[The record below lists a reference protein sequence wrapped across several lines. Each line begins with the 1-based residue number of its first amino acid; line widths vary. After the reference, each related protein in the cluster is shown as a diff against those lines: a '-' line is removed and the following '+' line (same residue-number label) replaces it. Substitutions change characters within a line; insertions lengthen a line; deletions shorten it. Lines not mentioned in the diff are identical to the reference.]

1 MRAAELGAFLRSRRS
16 RLSPADAGFPTGP
29 GDRRRAPGLRREELA
44 SRAGVAVSWLA
55 RLEQGRAHS
64 VSPEV
69 LAALAGALK
78 LDDVERVHLFAL
90 AGFRADRVAPPRVAV
105 TPALRALLDALDP
118 NPAYLL
124 DRAWNIVAWNE
135 AEAALFP
142 GLLRFG
148 ESAPNLLELI
158 FGDDDLRRLMVD
170 HDEEQVRLV
179 AQFRVH
185 RTDWP
190 DEPELA
196 ALVASLL
203 ATSAAFTALWAAEDV
218 APFVTTR
225 RVFDHA
231 VAGRLEFDHHRF
243 AALDQV
249 GTQLVVYTPVPGA
262 DSAERLRAVWLASKA
277 SGQGVAK

>member
-1 MRAAELGAFLRSRRS
+1 M
-16 RLSPADAGFPTGP
+16 
-29 GDRRRAPGLRREELA
+29 
-44 SRAGVAVSWLA
+44 AGVAVSWLA

-69 LAALAGALK
+69 LAALASALR
-78 LDDVERVHLFAL
+78 LDDVERAHLFAL
-90 AGFRADRVAPPRVAV
+90 GGFVVARAGAPRVAV
-105 TPALRALLDALDP
+105 TTALRSVLDALEP

-124 DRAWNIVAWNE
+124 DRAWNIVAWNG

-148 ESAPNLLELI
+148 ESVPNLLELI
-158 FGDDDLRRLMVD
+158 FGDEDLARLMVD
-170 HDEEQVRLV
+170 HAEEQVRLV

-185 RTDWP
+185 CTDWP
-190 DEPELA
+190 DDSELA

-203 ATSAAFTALWAAEDV
+203 ATSPEFATLWAAEDV

-225 RVFDHA
+225 RVFDHPR
-231 VAGRLEFDHHRF
+231 AGRLEFDHHRF

-249 GTQLVVYTPVPGA
+249 GTQLVVYTPIAGS
-262 DSAERLRAVWLASKA
+262 DSAERLREATLSP
-277 SGQGVAK
+277 

>member
-1 MRAAELGAFLRSRRS
+1 M
-16 RLSPADAGFPTGP
+16 
-29 GDRRRAPGLRREELA
+29 
-44 SRAGVAVSWLA
+44 AGVAVSWLA

-69 LAALAGALK
+69 LAALASALR
-78 LDDVERVHLFAL
+78 LDDVERAHLFAL
-90 AGFRADRVAPPRVAV
+90 GGFVVARASAPRVAV
-105 TPALRALLDALDP
+105 TPALRALLDALEP

-124 DRAWNIVAWNE
+124 DRAWNIVAWNA

-148 ESAPNLLELI
+148 ESVPNLLELI

-170 HDEEQVRLV
+170 HAEEQVRLV

-185 RTDWP
+185 CTDWP
-190 DEPELA
+190 DEPEVT

-203 ATSAAFTALWAAEDV
+203 ATSSEFAALWAAEDV
-218 APFVTTR
+218 APFVSTR
-225 RVFDHA
+225 RVFDHP

-249 GTQLVVYTPVPGA
+249 GTQLVVYTQA
-262 DSAERLRAVWLASKA
+262 
-277 SGQGVAK
+277 GVAEG